1 MNNKIYVTGFIGSDR
16 LTEGEKIAKELDY
29 ELIELDKVIEEND
42 GRSVMRIIMLMGEHE
57 YRNKEYE
64 ALEMLAKEKDLVVVC
79 GDGVLFDDM
88 CAQIMKEGTI
98 IVADYDKPCEE
109 LWEAAKDDS
118 TIPYA
123 FMQFSPEDE
132 KRETFFKL
140 YEQRRPIYKQYY

>member
-1 MNNKIYVTGFIGSDR
+1 MNNIIYVTGFIGSDR
-16 LTEGEKIAKELDY
+16 LSEGKKVAEESGCDLV
-29 ELIELDKVIEEND
+29 ELDKVIEEMD

-64 ALEMLAKEKDLVVVC
+64 ALEMLSKEKDLVVVC

-88 CAQIMKEGTI
+88 CAQIMKKERI
-98 IVADYDKPCEE
+98 IIADCNKSCEE
-109 LWEAAKDDS
+109 LWEAAKGDS

-123 FMQFSPEDE
+123 FMQFSSEEE